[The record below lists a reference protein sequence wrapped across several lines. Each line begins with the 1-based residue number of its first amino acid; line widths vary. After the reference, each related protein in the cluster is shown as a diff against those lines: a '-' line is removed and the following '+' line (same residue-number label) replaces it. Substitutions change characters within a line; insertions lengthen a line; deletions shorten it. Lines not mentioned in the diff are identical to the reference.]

1 MYLGIDVGGTKT
13 LLAVFDENGQILKQ
27 FKFSTP
33 EKYEEFLSE
42 LQKALQEFKDLQ
54 IKACCC
60 ALPGRIDRNQGIGIR
75 FGNFAWQ
82 NIPIKQDV
90 SRLLGTDHV
99 LVENDAKLAGLYE
112 AINHKEYK
120 KVVYITIGTGI
131 GIGIIANGNIVP
143 ELADSEIGNMLI
155 NYEGGLQKW
164 EAFAS
169 GRAFQERFGMKAS
182 EAEDPDI
189 WDQYTND
196 LVVGFDAALAAF
208 QPDVVIVGG
217 GVGAH
222 FDKFGS
228 LLAEKIA
235 KTKSKMVPVPPII
248 QATKPEEAVIYG
260 CYEYIRQKIGV

>member
-1 MYLGIDVGGTKT
+1 MGGTKT

-27 FKFSTP
+27 FKFPTP
-33 EKYEEFLSE
+33 EKYEDFLSK
-42 LQKALQEFKDLQ
+42 LQKALQEFKEYQ
-54 IKACCC
+54 FVACCC
-60 ALPGRIDRNQGIGIR
+60 ALPGRIDRNQGIGVR
-75 FGNFAWQ
+75 FGNLTWQ

-131 GIGIIANGNIVP
+131 GIGVITNSNIVS

-155 NYEGGLQKW
+155 NYEGSLQKW
-164 EAFAS
+164 EDFAS
-169 GRAFQERFGMKAS
+169 GRAFQKRFGMKAS
-182 EAEDPDI
+182 EANNPTI
-189 WDQYTND
+189 WERYTDD
-196 LVVGFDAALAAF
+196 LVVGFDAALAVF
-208 QPDVVIVGG
+208 QPDVVIIGG

-235 KTKSKMVPVPPII
+235 KIRNRMVPIPPII
-248 QATKPEEAVIYG
+248 KATKPEEAVIYG
-260 CYEYIRQKIGV
+260 CYEYIRQKLGV

>member
-13 LLAVFDENGQILKQ
+13 LLAVFDENGQISRQAKFPTPPDYENFLQELK
-27 FKFSTP
+27 KT
-33 EKYEEFLSE
+33 L
-42 LQKALQEFKDLQ
+42 AEFKDFQ

-60 ALPGRIDRNQGIGIR
+60 ALPGRLDRSRGIGVR
-75 FGNFAWQ
+75 FGNLGWQ

-90 SRLLGTDHV
+90 SRLLGLDYV
-99 LVENDAKLAGLYE
+99 FIENDAKLAGLYE

-120 KVVYITIGTGI
+120 KVVYVTIGTGI
-131 GIGIIANGNIVP
+131 GIGIITNGNIVP

-155 NYEGGLQKW
+155 NHNGSLQKW

-169 GRAFQERFGMKAS
+169 GKAFQERFGLKAS
-182 EAEDPDI
+182 EANNPTI
-189 WDQYTND
+189 WERYTDD

-208 QPDVVIVGG
+208 QPDVVIIGG

-235 KTKSKMVPVPPII
+235 KIRNRMVPIPPII
-248 QATKPEEAVIYG
+248 KAAKPEEAVIYG
-260 CYEYIRQKIGV
+260 CYVFLRQKLGI